1 MSAEDRKGRMP
12 VENRVKVSIYGGT
25 YSIQGEAAPE
35 YIERLARFV
44 NERMEEV
51 GRSLSSGTPL
61 QVAVLAALNIADEY
75 MQVRDLKVGLTG
87 ELEQKTRQLIS
98 LLDEG
103 LVGDIFSQFETP
115 RPYPPLP

>member
-1 MSAEDRKGRMP
+1 M
-12 VENRVKVSIYGGT
+12 ENRVRVSIYGGT
-25 YSIQGEAAPE
+25 YSIQGDAAPE
-35 YIERLARFV
+35 YIERLARLV

-61 QVAVLAALNIADEY
+61 QVAILAALNIADEY
-75 MQVRDLKVGLTG
+75 MQLRELKIGLTG

-103 LVGDIFSQFETP
+103 LIGDIFSGIEGP
-115 RPYPPLP
+115 RPGPPLS